1 MMRELIRSILAR
13 CGARNGR
20 REDGCLPYKSRH
32 EIIRLQNENAGVP
45 QF

>member
-1 MMRELIRSILAR
+1 MQELIRSILAW

-32 EIIRLQNENAGVP
+32 ETIRLQTESAGVP